1 MKGKTKFPRWHS
13 ILLGSRATVNWNI
26 ADINSVLVYNS
37 SLHLSLPFW
46 GTFSSHLLLQ
56 LGLECCPHSCP
67 SYYSFSSHSPLEQLD
82 LKAKL
87 KEVIWL
93 NPTNFHGYLVER
105 EKGTEDIWIW
115 KPSHFSPKSPRLYVQ
130 WTIKTTVSFGKAGT
144 MSEPWLYQHLVQWE
158 NPNYCSIKQW
168 LN

>member
-1 MKGKTKFPRWHS
+1 MIWKTKFPRWHS
-13 ILLGSRATVNWNI
+13 ILRGSRATVNWNI
-26 ADINSVLVYNS
+26 TDIKSVLVWNS
-37 SLHLSLPFW
+37 SFHISLPFW
-46 GTFSSHLLLQ
+46 GTFSPHLLLQ
-56 LGLECCPHSCP
+56 LGRECCPRSWP
-67 SYYSFSSHSPLEQLD
+67 SYNSFLSHSPLDQLD

-87 KEVIWL
+87 KAVIWL
-93 NPTNFHGYLVER
+93 NPTKSHGYLAEG

-115 KPSHFSPKSPRLYVQ
+115 KPSHCSPKSPRLYVQ